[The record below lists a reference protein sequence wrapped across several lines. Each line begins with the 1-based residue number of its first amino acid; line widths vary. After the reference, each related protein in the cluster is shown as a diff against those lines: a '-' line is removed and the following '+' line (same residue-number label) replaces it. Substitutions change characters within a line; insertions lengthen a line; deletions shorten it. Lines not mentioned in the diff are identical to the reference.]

1 MTEPVPCGRP
11 VKCARGEM
19 RIGQG
24 PVTEPVPHGRL
35 VDLYKARK
43 MPSNLTFDFE
53 DYHFIV
59 QHFSMQENFCTEQ
72 YELLW

>member
-43 MPSNLTFDFE
+43 MPSAFLYAGKFLYRT
-53 DYHFIV
+53 V
-59 QHFSMQENFCTEQ
+59 
-72 YELLW
+72 